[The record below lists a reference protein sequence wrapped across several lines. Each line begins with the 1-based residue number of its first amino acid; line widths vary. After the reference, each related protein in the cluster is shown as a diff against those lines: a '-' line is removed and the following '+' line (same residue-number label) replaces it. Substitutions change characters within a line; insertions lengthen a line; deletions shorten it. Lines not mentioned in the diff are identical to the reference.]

1 MPSIIISYR
10 RQDSDAIAGRIRDKL
25 VSHYGDDSVFM
36 DIDSIPFGLDFRE
49 HVKTALEKNDI
60 LVAVIGPGWL
70 GSGGTNRI
78 RIHEETDPV
87 RIEVQTALMRG
98 IPVVPVLVGGAE
110 MPSPA
115 DLPEGLRDL
124 SFRNAAPVDA
134 GRDFHQHMERLI
146 RSMDRILALKV
157 GDGSTFADVARAT
170 AALDRGIPGPAAAAP
185 IAIASAAVPS
195 PAVVLPAVPPG
206 AAGARGLN
214 GILTSYGIRFA
225 DAAIERA
232 FIDDYRK
239 RSYTLGQTAIA
250 IAIAGWL
257 LFGSVAIAAS
267 KGSDLVAIRFYYGAA
282 PALLILFFASF
293 TSLARKFWQHYY
305 VLCAI
310 VFTVMAYI
318 SAHVL
323 QDETWFRPEYVTLT
337 FMAGIALIGMAPFLF
352 IWAVTTQ
359 LMMAASALGF
369 IAFDLHMAE
378 FPTLYVIFTSI
389 FVSVMLVIGAGFS
402 ITRERVLRREF
413 ALRHEINK
421 PSQT

>member
-36 DIDSIPFGLDFRE
+36 DIDSIPFGIDFRE
-49 HVKTALEKNDI
+49 HVKTALQKNDI
-60 LVAVIGPGWL
+60 LVAVIGPGWF
-70 GSGGTNRI
+70 GSGGANRI

-87 RIEVQTALMRG
+87 RIEVETALMRG
-98 IPVVPVLVGGAE
+98 IPVVPVLVAGAE
-110 MPSPA
+110 MPAPA
-115 DLPEGLRDL
+115 DLPDGLKDL
-124 SFRNAAPVDA
+124 SFRNAAQVDA

-146 RSMDRILALKV
+146 RSMDRILALKA
-157 GDGSTFADVARAT
+157 GAAATTTDVPRAT
-170 AALDRGIPGPAAAAP
+170 SVPDRAAP
-185 IAIASAAVPS
+185 ALAATAPLPPPAVDLPVAPLSAASAGG
-195 PAVVLPAVPPG
+195 L
-206 AAGARGLN
+206 RGT
-214 GILTSYGIRFA
+214 LTAYGIRFA
-225 DAAIERA
+225 DAATERT
-232 FIDDYRK
+232 FIDDFRK
-239 RSYTLGQTAIA
+239 RYYTLGQTAVA

-267 KGSDLVAIRFYYGAA
+267 NGSDLVAIRFYFGAA

-293 TSLARKFWQHYY
+293 TNLARQFWQHYY

-310 VFTVMAYI
+310 IFTVMAYI

-352 IWAVTTQ
+352 IWAVATQ
-359 LMMAASALGF
+359 LMMAAFALGF

-378 FPTLYVIFTSI
+378 FPTLYVIFTGI
-389 FVSVMLVIGAGFS
+389 YIAVMLVIGAGFS
-402 ITRERVLRREF
+402 ITREKALRREF
-413 ALRHEINK
+413 ALRHGIGNPK
-421 PSQT
+421 QA